1 MPDHLTASSVEDLLG
16 GCVNIQDGYPDA
28 AEYTGDGPH
37 TIAIFAKSLV
47 SDASLNGTGRPPYYE
62 LENSNAPEG
71 LLAAPASPRDVAL
84 LACGDALPGRE
95 QLNTCSYE
103 SVIGMGRYP
112 TEVPR
117 LPRPVRGRHQ
127 GVRQGATGGTGRAV
141 HAHRD
146 RAGAAAPLTGP
157 VPWR

>member
-1 MPDHLTASSVEDLLG
+1 MSRMRAVAAVAGAVVLAGCSVTDTPAQVPDHLT
-16 GCVNIQDGYPDA
+16 
-28 AEYTGDGPH
+28 
-37 TIAIFAKSLV
+37 
-47 SDASLNGTGRPPYYE
+47 GTGRQPYYE

-146 RAGAAAPLTGP
+146 RAGAAAPLTGS
-157 VPWR
+157 VPWRSIAEDHGRRRRWS